1 VRKKYIKGIGQ
12 FIFIIF
18 LVLNVLAYVGAY
30 GLTHF
35 KASNS
40 QGLGSPRPENYK
52 VPTDIQLKYST
63 QRLTINDSEWLE
75 VWLIPISNA
84 LGTVILFPGNGGSK
98 DDLLAS
104 AREFYNLGYETL
116 LVDFRGVGGSSGS
129 TSTVGMRE
137 AKDVAVAM
145 DYIKQLKPNRP
156 LILYGVS
163 MGTAAILKAIAQ
175 ENVKPDAVILELPF
189 ARFID
194 AVRNR
199 LRVSKIPTFP
209 IAELII
215 FWGSVQYGYN
225 GFAHNPVSYA
235 TQVKC
240 PTLILHGKLDK
251 SVTMTEVNE
260 IFQNLN
266 GSKQLVVFPNA
277 GHNLLVT
284 VDKEYWQ
291 QSISQFLQQIQDR
304 TL

>member
-1 VRKKYIKGIGQ
+1 VQRKYIKRVGQ
-12 FIFIIF
+12 VILVVF
-18 LVLNVLAYVGAY
+18 LAINVLAYLGAY

-35 KASNS
+35 TTGDRL
-40 QGLGSPRPENYK
+40 GLGSPRPENYK

-63 QRLTINDSEWLE
+63 QQLTINGSEWLE
-75 VWLIPISNA
+75 TWLIPVPNA
-84 LGTVILFPGNGGSK
+84 QGTVILFPGKGGSK
-98 DDLLAS
+98 EDLLAS
-104 AREFYNLGYETL
+104 ARVFHNLGYETL

-145 DYIKQLKPNRP
+145 NYIEKLNPDRP

-199 LRVSKIPTFP
+199 LQVSKIPTFP
-209 IAELII
+209 IAELIV

-240 PTLILHGKLDK
+240 PTLILHGKLDR
-251 SVTMTEVNE
+251 SVTMNEIDE
-260 IFQNLN
+260 IFQSLN
-266 GSKQLVVFPNA
+266 GSKRLVVFPNA

-284 VDKEYWQ
+284 MDKAYWQ
-291 QSISQFLQQIQDR
+291 QNVTQFLQQI
-304 TL
+304 